1 MTKKFLYIALLAV
14 AAGTMTSC
22 NEMLDKEPLDKITVN
37 PAFWSKTA
45 NVDAQVNRFYEQ
57 FLGYGNGTGSGQ
69 FYFQTLGDD
78 QVGAN
83 FDKWKFTNV
92 SSSSG
97 TWNDGYTE
105 IRRANLIIA
114 GVASGTLTE
123 AQKTNYTA
131 IARLMRAKTYYELV
145 RAFGDVPYYDH
156 ALDPSETEAIYSDRT
171 DRDQVMDKVLEDLNY
186 AAANIAAQNGKVV
199 WSKDLA
205 NAIKSEIC
213 LYEGTYRKYRTQ
225 AENGKAADE
234 AGAKRFLQ
242 EAVNAGAAIM
252 AQKYAITPEYGTI
265 YNSTDLSTNSE
276 IIFFKNYVKSTLMH
290 STIDYTSSSTQMSG
304 MSKDAF
310 DSYLF
315 IDGKPLAT
323 TSCNKSDAAV
333 KDENGKMSLDSL
345 LAVRD
350 KRLGAVID
358 HVLLFQGEPNTRV
371 ADDMA
376 MTASTG
382 YGVKKFD
389 NLSIPTG
396 DRSTGNTNYTDAPLY
411 WLAKIY
417 VEYAEAKAELGT
429 ITQADLDNTIN
440 KLQARAG
447 LPNMTLTP
455 EADPKNTY
463 GVSNLVWEI
472 RRVRRA
478 EMMFDGTRYWDLIR
492 WHMLKKISTDQ
503 GEADVLL
510 GANLVNDDSQ
520 AAGEIAKVGTYIDG
534 RKGDATLTRDWNAR
548 NYFFPIPT
556 GQITLY
562 KTAGATLTQNPGW

>member
-1 MTKKFLYIALLAV
+1 
-14 AAGTMTSC
+14 
-22 NEMLDKEPLDKITVN
+22 
-37 PAFWSKTA
+37 
-45 NVDAQVNRFYEQ
+45 
-57 FLGYGNGTGSGQ
+57 
-69 FYFQTLGDD
+69 
-78 QVGAN
+78 
-83 FDKWKFTNV
+83 
-92 SSSSG
+92 
-97 TWNDGYTE
+97 
-105 IRRANLIIA
+105 
-114 GVASGTLTE
+114 
-123 AQKTNYTA
+123 
-131 IARLMRAKTYYELV
+131 
-145 RAFGDVPYYDH
+145 
-156 ALDPSETEAIYSDRT
+156 
-171 DRDQVMDKVLEDLNY
+171 
-186 AAANIAAQNGKVV
+186 
-199 WSKDLA
+199 
-205 NAIKSEIC
+205 
-213 LYEGTYRKYRTQ
+213 
-225 AENGKAADE
+225 
-234 AGAKRFLQ
+234 
-242 EAVNAGAAIM
+242 M

-323 TSCNKSDAAV
+323 TSCDKSDAAV
-333 KDENGKMSLDSL
+333 KDENGKMSLEPL

-447 LPNMTLTP
+447 LPNMTLSP

>member
-1 MTKKFLYIALLAV
+1 
-14 AAGTMTSC
+14 
-22 NEMLDKEPLDKITVN
+22 
-37 PAFWSKTA
+37 
-45 NVDAQVNRFYEQ
+45 
-57 FLGYGNGTGSGQ
+57 
-69 FYFQTLGDD
+69 
-78 QVGAN
+78 
-83 FDKWKFTNV
+83 
-92 SSSSG
+92 
-97 TWNDGYTE
+97 
-105 IRRANLIIA
+105 
-114 GVASGTLTE
+114 
-123 AQKTNYTA
+123 
-131 IARLMRAKTYYELV
+131 
-145 RAFGDVPYYDH
+145 
-156 ALDPSETEAIYSDRT
+156 
-171 DRDQVMDKVLEDLNY
+171 
-186 AAANIAAQNGKVV
+186 
-199 WSKDLA
+199 
-205 NAIKSEIC
+205 
-213 LYEGTYRKYRTQ
+213 
-225 AENGKAADE
+225 
-234 AGAKRFLQ
+234 
-242 EAVNAGAAIM
+242 
-252 AQKYAITPEYGTI
+252 
-265 YNSTDLSTNSE
+265 
-276 IIFFKNYVKSTLMH
+276 
-290 STIDYTSSSTQMSG
+290 
-304 MSKDAF
+304 
-310 DSYLF
+310 
-315 IDGKPLAT
+315 
-323 TSCNKSDAAV
+323 
-333 KDENGKMSLDSL
+333 
-345 LAVRD
+345 
-350 KRLGAVID
+350 
-358 HVLLFQGEPNTRV
+358 
-371 ADDMA
+371 MA

-429 ITQADLDNTIN
+429 ITQTDLDNTIN

-455 EADPKNTY
+455 ADDPKNTY